1 MLALVLALVA
11 GVCLAAGWLLEQIAL
26 VYVALGVSAAGFV
39 MIAANVWL
47 RRRRAKKDRSALEAL
62 DDEDAVEDVESDDL
76 VTASEAVEP
85 DTDDVE
91 VVSLS
96 GAERLAEDAPVY
108 VVAGR
113 KRFHLDDCRLI
124 SGRATEELTLV
135 EAQEEAFTPCTI
147 CVEAASSDLLARQ
160 H

>member
-11 GVCLAAGWLLEQIAL
+11 GVCLAAGWLLEQITL
-26 VYVALGVSAAGFV
+26 VYVALGVSAVGFV

-47 RRRRAKKDRSALEAL
+47 LRRRAKKDRLAL
-62 DDEDAVEDVESDDL
+62 DALDGESAAESEDLDAAPGVDADS
-76 VTASEAVEP
+76 A
-85 DTDDVE
+85 E
-91 VVSLS
+91 VVVHVS
-96 GAERLAEDAPVY
+96 GGERLAEDATVY

-147 CVEAASSDLLARQ
+147 CVETEASELLARQ

>member
-11 GVCLAAGWLLEQIAL
+11 GVCLAAGWLLEQITL

-47 RRRRAKKDRSALEAL
+47 RRRRAKKDRRALEAL
-62 DDEDAVEDVESDDL
+62 DGEDESDELMVAAD
-76 VTASEAVEP
+76 TDEP

-91 VVSLS
+91 VVPLS
-96 GAERLAEDAPVY
+96 GGERLAEDAPVY

-124 SGRATEELTLV
+124 SGRETEELTLV

-147 CVEAASSDLLARQ
+147 CVEAESKELLVRQ

>member
-11 GVCLAAGWLLEQIAL
+11 GVCLATGWLLEQITL

-39 MIAANVWL
+39 MIVANVWL
-47 RRRRAKKDRSALEAL
+47 RRRRAKKDLPPLEAR
-62 DDEDAVEDVESDDL
+62 DDEEESDEL
-76 VTASEAVEP
+76 VVASDAVEP

-91 VVSLS
+91 VVPPS
-96 GAERLAEDAPVY
+96 GGERLAEDAPVY

-135 EAQEEAFTPCTI
+135 EAREEAFTPCTI
-147 CVEAASSDLLARQ
+147 CVEAESKELLARQ